1 MKGISLDGA
10 VAVITGASGG
20 LGSVLAAELV
30 SRGSYV
36 VLAGRSP
43 ERLSPL
49 AGKLGERTSWMA
61 MDITSFESI
70 QAAVLEIVSR
80 HGRIDV
86 WINNAG
92 FGIFERADDAPLE
105 HFEAMMDVNYMGTVR
120 CTKAVLPYMQ
130 KAGKGQIVN
139 IASLAG
145 KIGTAKGSGYCASK
159 HAVLGFTDSLRQEL
173 AGTGITVTAINPGPI
188 DTPFFDQ
195 ADPEGH
201 YVKNIRWM
209 MLRPEQVARKTAEA
223 IAKGRKEADLPF
235 LSAAGARILRL
246 FPRLADGPVGRLMNK
261 K

>member
-20 LGSVLAAELV
+20 LGSVLAAELA

-43 ERLSPL
+43 ERLGML
-49 AGKLGERTSWMA
+49 AARLGERASWAA
-61 MDITSFESI
+61 MDIASYESV
-70 QAAVLEIVSR
+70 QGAVQEIMSR

-92 FGIFERADDAPLE
+92 FGIFERAEAAPLD
-105 HFEAMMDVNYMGTVR
+105 HFAEMMDVNYMGTVR
-120 CTKAVLPYMQ
+120 CTKVVLPHMQ
-130 KAGKGQIVN
+130 KAGRGQIVN

-201 YVKNIRWM
+201 YVNNIRWM

-223 IAKGRKEADLPF
+223 IAKGRKEVDMPF
-235 LSAAGARILRL
+235 FPAAGAKILRL
-246 FPRLADGPVGRLMNK
+246 FPRLADGPVGRWLNQK
-261 K
+261 